1 MTRRNS
7 FSLLKIFH
15 FFFSAFV
22 LVACG
27 SSKKASQ
34 NFLYFQEGANA
45 VSVQQKEATIQ
56 PNDLLS
62 IQVFS
67 KTLNQ
72 QQAAI
77 FNMHDSSSG
86 GAQGYQV
93 SSAGTIEMPIIGT
106 IEAAG
111 LTKYQLQ
118 ALLMQ
123 KLTDYVRNPSVI
135 VRFLLFNVNV
145 LGEVRVPGIH
155 KFIVDKVTIVDAI
168 SSAGDLT
175 EFGRR
180 ENVAIIREEGGKR
193 VFYSVDLRSKSV
205 FSSPVYL
212 LQPND
217 IVYVSPTDNR
227 LKSFGKNP
235 QTQQTIGIVFTA
247 ISVITT
253 LTSLFTLILK

>member
-1 MTRRNS
+1 MIRNIFS
-7 FSLLKIFH
+7 FLRIIPA
-15 FFFSAFV
+15 FFIAFI

-27 SSKKASQ
+27 SSQKVSQ
-34 NFLYFQEGANA
+34 NYLYFQEGANA
-45 VSVQQKEATIQ
+45 VSVQQKESIIQ

-93 SSAGTIEMPIIGT
+93 SATGTIEMPVIGS

-118 ALLMQ
+118 TLIMQ
-123 KLTDYVRNPSVI
+123 KLVDYVRNPSVI
-135 VRFLLFNVNV
+135 VRFLQFSVNV
-145 LGEVRVPGIH
+145 LGEVRVPGTH
-155 KFIVDKVTIVDAI
+155 KFLVDKVTIIDAI

-180 ENVAIIREEGGKR
+180 EDIAIIREENGKR
-193 VFYSVDLRSKSV
+193 YFYSVDLRSKAV

-217 IVYVSPTDNR
+217 IVYVSPNKTR
-227 LKSFGKNP
+227 LRSLGKNTE
-235 QTQQTIGIVFTA
+235 TQQTIGVAFTA
-247 ISVITT
+247 ISVVTS
-253 LTSLFTLILK
+253 LVSLFTLILK